1 MRLISLTAGLDYIN
15 IDIFK
20 FSLLNHLTRQTNIT
34 AKSNRNAKERIE
46 LEEEVKN
53 LSDRVSEAAHG
64 VQSISMTSIPNDF
77 FDEERD
83 KGMVYCS
90 LFQLKSWIT
99 VI

>member
-1 MRLISLTAGLDYIN
+1 MTVYKPSA
-15 IDIFK
+15 K
-20 FSLLNHLTRQTNIT
+20 

-46 LEEEVKN
+46 LEEEVKT

-83 KGMVYCS
+83 KGNGRTFLVE
-90 LFQLKSWIT
+90 LQFR
-99 VI
+99 

>member
-1 MRLISLTAGLDYIN
+1 MVTCAVDKFNRGLDYIKT
-15 IDIFK
+15 DIFY
-20 FSLLNHLTRQTNIT
+20 FHLVSQTNIT

-83 KGMVYCS
+83 KGMVYSSFFC
-90 LFQLKSWIT
+90 LE
-99 VI
+99 VIS